1 MDDSAAVSEFLDER
15 PELESALLAVLEVDD
30 ANEHW
35 TFDEVPVDSGAF
47 GELVSRG
54 FVEESDEGYR
64 LEDAET
70 VRAVVKGEEVAVRG
84 ESPNRFEVVSG
95 KVLAALVGVD
105 RRLAGALAGVICILV
120 AARAYVFQSVF
131 RDGRVVLSGND
142 PYYYRYWVE
151 RALAQSG
158 GQLDPSILT
167 ALPDSVKTGEPL
179 LITVLW
185 ALSTLLGGGSGAT
198 GQVLAWYPVVAAV
211 ASALVLYLLTTAL
224 TDDSRVGL
232 AAVVLLA
239 ITPGHALRTS
249 LGFADHHA
257 FDYLW
262 LAMTAY
268 ALVALA
274 SRRRAGGDR
283 RRRAFAVLLG
293 LSVTG
298 QVLAWDA
305 SPILLTPVGLYVWIG
320 VLLDV
325 RDGRLPVTEH
335 APVIVG
341 LGLAAAL
348 VVAAHMALG
357 WHSSVVAF
365 APALLLFGV
374 VVVVAAG
381 EIATRRDVS
390 ATTLAATDGVAALA
404 GLLIF
409 RTLFGG
415 FWDDLLEGI
424 GTLTTRQSIVETQS
438 LLSGDAFGWMLLFG
452 FVLVLAVPY
461 LGWGIFRGARG
472 ENRWLVAS
480 VYGWY
485 FLALGTFQVRFAGQ
499 LALFAAVFAGLGFVH
514 LAALVDI
521 TLYPVPFE
529 ADAEPVTTVTL
540 PDGRTVANIALLF
553 LLVGSLSF
561 VQVPV
566 KTNQITTDG
575 DAYRT
580 ATWIAGTADD
590 RNLAQS
596 ERYVFSQWGQNRMY
610 NYFVNGESRSYEY
623 AQRLFSDFATSTNGT
638 WWYQR
643 LRSKVGFVVLSDA
656 ALGPGTL
663 HHQIYEAYGSRTDWM
678 QGLSHYRVVH
688 APEESTRKVAVL
700 VPGAT
705 ITGPGSAASQQPVVS
720 TSIDVGG
727 RNATYSRV
735 VTERHG
741 VYVLTVPYPGNYTVG
756 DETVTVTEADVER
769 GVTHETFDGPGAA
782 WWSFDEGSGTRAY
795 DRWNGSHMRLE
806 GTNWTDGGVSF
817 ESRDAF
823 GSANAAEELSVEAD
837 ESLTIQMTISGNLSQ
852 SNEEFPTVLMAQG
865 SGQIGLWART
875 GPGDFGGR
883 ITDDKGD
890 SVKFFGINEIDFED
904 PTNITVIL
912 DRNTNRLT
920 IYRDGS
926 LVGRRNAAALG
937 AITLKNPL
945 TVGASEQGIRQAPV
959 FVYDLRVHRSVQSP
973 DINETG

>member
-1 MDDSAAVSEFLDER
+1 MDDSAAVSEFLDDR

-54 FVEESDEGYR
+54 FVEETDEGYR

-70 VRAVVKGEEVAVRG
+70 VRAVVEGEEVDDNG
-84 ESPNRFEVVSG
+84 ESSNRFEETSG
-95 KVLAALVGVD
+95 ELLAALGVID
-105 RRLAGALAGVICILV
+105 RRLTGALAGALLALV
-120 AARAYVFQSVF
+120 VARAYVFQSVF

-179 LITVLW
+179 LVTMLW
-185 ALSTLLGGGSGAT
+185 AVSALPGGGSGAT
-198 GQVLAWYPVVAAV
+198 GQVLAWYPVLAAV
-211 ASALVLYLLTTAL
+211 AAAVVLYLLTTAL

-262 LAMTAY
+262 LALTAY
-268 ALVALA
+268 ALVALT
-274 SRRRAGGDR
+274 SRRRGEDDR
-283 RRRAFAVLLG
+283 RQWVFAGLLG

-305 SPILLTPVGLYVWIG
+305 SPILLIPVGLYVWAG

-325 RDGRLPVTEH
+325 RDGRSPVTGH
-335 APVIVG
+335 APVVVG
-341 LGLAAAL
+341 IGFATVL
-348 VVAAHMALG
+348 VVATHVTLG
-357 WHSSVVAF
+357 WHSPVVAF
-365 APALLLFGV
+365 APALLFVGV
-374 VVVVAAG
+374 VGVVAAG
-381 EIATRRDVS
+381 KIATRQDVS
-390 ATTLAATDGVAALA
+390 ATALVVADGVAALA
-404 GLLIF
+404 GVLVF
-409 RTLFGG
+409 RTLFGW
-415 FWDDLLEGI
+415 FWDDLTEGI
-424 GTLTTRQSIVETQS
+424 GTLTARRSIAETQS
-438 LLSGDAFGWMLLFG
+438 LLSGDAFGWLLLFG

-461 LGWGIFRGARG
+461 LGWGSLRAHRG
-472 ENRWLVAS
+472 EKGWLVAS

-499 LALFAAVFAGLGFVH
+499 LALFTAVFAGLGFVH

-521 TLYPVPFE
+521 TRFPVPFE

-540 PDGRTVANIALLF
+540 PDRRTLANVALLF

-566 KTNQITTDG
+566 KTDQITTDG

-596 ERYVFSQWGQNRMY
+596 ERYVFSQWGQNRLY
-610 NYFVNGESRSYEY
+610 NYFVSGDSRSYEY
-623 AQRLFSDFATSTNGT
+623 AQRLFSDFATSANGT
-638 WWYQR
+638 WWYRKLQSR
-643 LRSKVGFVVLSDA
+643 VGFVVLSNA
-656 ALGPGTL
+656 GLGPGTL
-663 HHQIYEAYGSRTDWM
+663 HHQIYDAYGSRTDQM

-688 APEESTRKVAVL
+688 APGGSTRKVAVL

-705 ITGPGSAASQQPVVS
+705 ITGPRPTGTEPPIVS
-720 TSIDVGG
+720 T
-727 RNATYSRV
+727 
-735 VTERHG
+735 
-741 VYVLTVPYPGNYTVG
+741 GNY
-756 DETVTVTEADVER
+756 
-769 GVTHETFDGPGAA
+769 
-782 WWSFDEGSGTRAY
+782 
-795 DRWNGSHMRLE
+795 
-806 GTNWTDGGVSF
+806 
-817 ESRDAF
+817 
-823 GSANAAEELSVEAD
+823 
-837 ESLTIQMTISGNLSQ
+837 
-852 SNEEFPTVLMAQG
+852 
-865 SGQIGLWART
+865 
-875 GPGDFGGR
+875 
-883 ITDDKGD
+883 
-890 SVKFFGINEIDFED
+890 
-904 PTNITVIL
+904 
-912 DRNTNRLT
+912 
-920 IYRDGS
+920 
-926 LVGRRNAAALG
+926 
-937 AITLKNPL
+937 
-945 TVGASEQGIRQAPV
+945 
-959 FVYDLRVHRSVQSP
+959 
-973 DINETG
+973 